1 MEKKIK
7 LECGFECT
15 IDDVVLDDIALVD
28 LLADYENNPLLIG
41 KVAKGVF
48 GKNTN
53 ALYEHVKTEDGRVPI
68 QSITDAV
75 EQAFNALGEE
85 AKN

>member
-1 MEKKIK
+1 MEKTIK

-15 IDDVVLDDIALVD
+15 IDDVALDNIAFVD
-28 LLADYENNPLLIG
+28 LLADYEDNPLLIG
-41 KVAKGVF
+41 KVAKMLF

-53 ALYEHVKTEDGRVPI
+53 ALYDFVRTDDGRVPI
-68 QSITDAV
+68 KSITDAV

-85 AKN
+85 EKN